1 MTTDERKAAFLASLR
16 TMDRAQLASVL
27 ATVTAALDELQTA
40 AAAAEDC
47 QLDEDVYG
55 ELRELL

>member
-40 AAAAEDC
+40 AADDC